1 MKKLVLE
8 LDDLRVKMELITLKY
23 SSQSERVCYLLG
35 MNHPFQDVAKR
46 VQMMDKTKTFSLEE
60 VRQTLKLSE
69 GGSKKKMDQ
78 LGKWG

>member
-23 SSQSERVCYLLG
+23 CSQSERVCSLLG

-69 GGSKKKMDQ
+69 SVSKKKMDQ

>member
-1 MKKLVLE
+1 MKKLIFE
-8 LDDLRVKMELITLKY
+8 LDDLRVKLELVTLKY

-46 VQMMDKTKTFSLEE
+46 MQMMDKTKIFSIEE

-69 GGSKKKMDQ
+69 GLSKKKMDQ
-78 LGKWG
+78 FGKWE